1 MYPCFRV
8 PGYIMLPHTL
18 QLANGLR
25 TIAQMLESGLDL
37 MAEAVNKLKD
47 VTLIDTSLSVIL

>member
-1 MYPCFRV
+1 
-8 PGYIMLPHTL
+8 MLPHTL